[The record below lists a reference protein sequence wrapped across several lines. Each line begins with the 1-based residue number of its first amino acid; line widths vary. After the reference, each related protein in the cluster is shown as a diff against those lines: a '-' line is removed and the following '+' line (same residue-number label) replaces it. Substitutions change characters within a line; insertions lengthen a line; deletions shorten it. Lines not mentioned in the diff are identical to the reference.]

1 MNNPNALPTRSKTE
15 LTRTARER
23 FHKLDASIKQNIA
36 EAKKEF
42 ANTSK
47 KDFPPDWVDQSG
59 FNQFIKSRGIILTEA
74 DEIAL
79 FVLRLYFNVGAIISP
94 EKILECLQKFN
105 PARQL
110 AEGE

>member
-1 MNNPNALPTRSKTE
+1 MPTR
-15 LTRTARER
+15 AER
-23 FHKLDASIKQNIA
+23 AAELDARVKQSIADIKA
-36 EAKKEF
+36 SF

-59 FNQFIKSRGIILTEA
+59 FDQFIKSRGIILTEA

-94 EKILECLQKFN
+94 EKILEFLQEFN
-105 PARQL
+105 PARQQ
-110 AEGE
+110 AEGA